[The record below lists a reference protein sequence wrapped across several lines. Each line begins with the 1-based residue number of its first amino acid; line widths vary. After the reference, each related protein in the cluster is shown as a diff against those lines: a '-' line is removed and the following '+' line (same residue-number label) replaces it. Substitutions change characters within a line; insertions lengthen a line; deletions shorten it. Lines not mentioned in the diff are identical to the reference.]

1 MKHTTNIA
9 ALLAAMIGGTAT
21 AGITYTYFGSYDGND
36 YYTTELSLEYYDAR
50 EAAEQLGLQLGYESY
65 LASITD
71 QAESDWV
78 QSISTDTMWIGLNDL
93 DMNGEWTW
101 DSGEAF
107 DWSDWAPG
115 EPNENAGDENVVV
128 MNWVNDGTL
137 GWNDWKDLNRFAP
150 ALIEVVVPAPAALT
164 LLSLAGLAGRRRRRR
179 A

>member
-1 MKHTTNIA
+1 MKHTTIA
-9 ALLAAMIGGTAT
+9 ALLAANLVGGTAM
-21 AGITYTYFGSYDGND
+21 AGITYTYFGSYNGHD
-36 YYTTELSLEYYDAR
+36 YYTTDLSLEYYDAQ
-50 EAAEQLGLQLGYESY
+50 EAAVQLGIQLGLESY

-71 QAESDWV
+71 EAESDWI

-93 DMNGEWTW
+93 DMDGEWTW

-128 MNWVNDGTL
+128 MNWVNDGIA

-150 ALIEVVVPAPAALT
+150 ALIEVVVPAPGAIA
-164 LLSLAGLAGRRRRRR
+164 LLSLAGLAGRRRRR